1 MESGIH
7 GVKFRIQDL
16 IGFPYIRWNTDVM
29 YGILQCGRKPSKRV
43 GHLNLFL
50 VNEKNLEEY
59 RLDKLKWLK

>member
-50 VNEKNLEEY
+50 VNEKNL
-59 RLDKLKWLK
+59 